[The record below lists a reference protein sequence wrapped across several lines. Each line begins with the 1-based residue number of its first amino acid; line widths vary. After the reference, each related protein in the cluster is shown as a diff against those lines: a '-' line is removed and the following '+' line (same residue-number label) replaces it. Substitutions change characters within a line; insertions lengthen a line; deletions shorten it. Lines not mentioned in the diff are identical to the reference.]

1 MPIATAVQRCHAKG
15 CDTDVPNS
23 TFMCDIHWP
32 MVPSSLRDALTA
44 PDAEHS
50 PTYATIAQA
59 AIDAVAHA
67 EARRTTRT
75 ARLPRKPVQLTL
87 FDVRP
92 AKQ

>member
-1 MPIATAVQRCHAKG
+1 MTTTRCQAKG
-15 CDTDVPNS
+15 CKTTDT
-23 TFMCDIHWP
+23 TFMCQVHWP

-44 PDAEHS
+44 ADSEHC

-67 EARRTTRT
+67 EARRTART
-75 ARLPRKPVQLTL
+75 ARAPRKPVQLTL

-92 AKQ
+92 PKR

>member
-1 MPIATAVQRCHAKG
+1 MTTARCHAKG
-15 CDTDVPNS
+15 CTTADS
-23 TFMCDIHWP
+23 TFMCPVHWP

-44 PDAEHS
+44 ADSELS

-67 EARRTTRT
+67 EARRIPRA
-75 ARLPRKPVQLTL
+75 ARATRKPVQLSL

-92 AKQ
+92 PNR